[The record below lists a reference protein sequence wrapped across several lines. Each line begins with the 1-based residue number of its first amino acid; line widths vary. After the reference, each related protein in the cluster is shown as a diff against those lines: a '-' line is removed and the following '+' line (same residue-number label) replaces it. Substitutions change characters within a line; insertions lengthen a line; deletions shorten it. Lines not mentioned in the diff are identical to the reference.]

1 MPASRRYPSH
11 HPGLQRFPPPSPHQ
25 GAFARQHQQHLQ
37 EIMRR
42 VLHPKRSIMPT
53 FQDKHPRRTKPH
65 CNGFTGERFKHDHT
79 FCARLPDLPSAIAH
93 AATTR
98 FADGRLL
105 AADVACPHKGA
116 RLSAGC
122 VRDGELM
129 CPYHGWR
136 FDRNGACQS
145 IPSLVEPNAAKQALA
160 HLRTYA
166 VQERYGFIWV
176 QLDPTPA
183 ATGIVPS
190 LPEVPEF
197 EDSRWTYVVGP
208 SMAFETGW
216 RREVEN
222 YLDMTHFAFAHATTL
237 GKAADHRLPPM
248 DIKEMPD
255 GGFQMDA
262 PFPALT
268 SPAEPPGKLQSAH
281 HRSQRGYLPNF
292 TTIRQ
297 TFTDGDER
305 VLLHVPS
312 PRTRTS
318 CNVFWSLAI
327 SPGFD
332 GPPPATQ
339 IEFAVRVLDED
350 RLMCENQI
358 PAEVPINPGRGGWG
372 VLVMPGDRLANT
384 FQKQLR
390 RWLTAHPASAAFAA
404 NPAEISA

>member
-1 MPASRRYPSH
+1 MILDEDHVIRSLRSTWQPVANAASLA
-11 HPGLQRFPPPSPHQ
+11 PGAVTGVTLLETELVLARF
-25 GAFARQHQQHLQ
+25 
-37 EIMRR
+37 
-42 VLHPKRSIMPT
+42 T
-53 FQDKHPRRTKPH
+53 
-65 CNGFTGERFKHDHT
+65 
-79 FCARLPDLPSAIAH
+79 
-93 AATTR
+93 
-98 FADGRLL
+98 DGRLL

-122 VRDGELM
+122 IRDGELM

-136 FDRNGACQS
+136 FDPAGACQS
-145 IPSLVEPNAAKQALA
+145 IPSLVEPNAAKMALS
-160 HLRTYA
+160 HLHSYA

-176 QLDPTPA
+176 QLDANSATSATDTAPA
-183 ATGIVPS
+183 T

-197 EDSRWTYVVGP
+197 ENPRWTYVMGP
-208 SMAFETGW
+208 PMPFATGW

-222 YLDMTHFAFAHATTL
+222 YLDMTHFTFAHATTL

-248 DIKEMPD
+248 DIRETPD

-262 PFPALT
+262 PFPALS
-268 SPAEPPGKLQSAH
+268 SPSEPPGKLQSAH
-281 HRSQRGYLPNF
+281 HRCQRGYLPNF

-318 CNVFWSLAI
+318 CTVFWSLAI
-327 SPGFD
+327 SPGFV

-339 IEFAVRVLDED
+339 LEFAVRVLDED
-350 RLMCENQI
+350 RHMCENQI

-372 VLVMPGDRLANT
+372 VLVMPGDTLANT

-390 RWLTAHPASAAFAA
+390 RWLTAKSAPALTTPSLTAH
-404 NPAEISA
+404 PAEISA